1 MKTLIKMTQA
11 TLKEMLRDRMAMF
24 WFIAFPV
31 LFILLF
37 GMIFSNE
44 GNDQTFRVGLVA
56 EDQGPLGTAAAN
68 ALEAVPAFKLE
79 RGNLEDELD
88 ALKKGD
94 RSLVIVLP
102 PEGADTAQQGME
114 IPLYYD
120 AGKQITNQVLIPV
133 VNDIF
138 TAVERQVNNRPQL
151 FLTKPRAVQTEK
163 FRNIDFLLPGIL
175 AMALMQ
181 LGLFGSLRLVSLKER
196 KILKYLGATPLNR
209 ISLLG
214 GEVIVRLLMSLLQ
227 AVILIVI
234 GNLAFGARIVGSWLE
249 VTGLVLLGAATFVS
263 LGYMLVSFS
272 KTEESAQG
280 LIQVVQF
287 PMMFLS
293 GIFFPLSVMP
303 GFLQPVIKA
312 MPLTYLAD
320 ALRQVIVGAS
330 PTYSLTTN
338 LAILSAWLCVTLILT
353 IRLWKWD

>member
-1 MKTLIKMTQA
+1 MKTLLKMTQA

-24 WFIAFPV
+24 WFLAFPL

-37 GMIFSNE
+37 GMIFSNDN
-44 GNDQTFRVGLVA
+44 NDQTFKVGLVM
-56 EDQGPLGTAAAN
+56 ESQGPLGTAATK
-68 ALEAVPAFKLE
+68 ALESVPAFELE
-79 RGNLEDELD
+79 RGNLQDELQ

-94 RSLVIVLP
+94 RSLVIVIP
-102 PEGADTAQQGME
+102 PEQAEAAQQGLE

-133 VNDIF
+133 VNEVF
-138 TAVERQVNNRPQL
+138 TEAERQIANQPRL
-151 FLTKPRAVQTEK
+151 FVTKPKAVQSEAFK
-163 FRNIDFLLPGIL
+163 SIDFLLPGIL

-209 ISLLG
+209 VALIG
-214 GEVIVRLLMSLLQ
+214 GEVFVRLLMSLIQ

-234 GNLAFGARIVGSWLE
+234 GHLVFGAKIVGNLLE
-249 VTGLVLLGAATFVS
+249 VTGIVLLGAATFVS

-293 GIFFPLSVMP
+293 GIFFPLNVMP

-312 MPLTYLAD
+312 IPLTYLAD
-320 ALRQVIVGAS
+320 ALRQVIVGMT
-330 PTYSLTTN
+330 PTYALTTN
-338 LAILSAWLCVTLILT
+338 LAILGAWFCGTLILAVK
-353 IRLWKWD
+353 LWKWD